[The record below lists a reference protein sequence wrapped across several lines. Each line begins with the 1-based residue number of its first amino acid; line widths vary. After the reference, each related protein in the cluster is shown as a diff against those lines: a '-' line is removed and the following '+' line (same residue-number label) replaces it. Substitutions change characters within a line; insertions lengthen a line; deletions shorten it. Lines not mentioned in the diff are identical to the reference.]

1 VNLNGERRR
10 YEDYFQE
17 IFQSEGGPNM
27 KRWSVIMIFLAA
39 AFICLTI
46 VSGPDANAQEKLRY
60 SCCYQAY
67 EAIEKE
73 RINAFTKETGIP
85 VDVTVMSSTSA
96 YKYAINNASD
106 IGSITLKALSFRQL
120 GQFFVMI
127 PFCQDGIAVIA
138 DPKCDVNDLSET
150 QLRDIFSGE
159 IVNWKVLGGPD
170 HPITTVVPREET
182 GAYINFDRMV
192 MKGKNIKY
200 HVKTYEST
208 KIMDVV
214 AHLPGAISFISQADT
229 VNREGIKILK
239 VDNLLPSDRK
249 YPYVQVFYF
258 ISAQEPVGPAKAFI
272 DFAFSEKGVD
282 MIKRKGMYPLQR

>member
-1 VNLNGERRR
+1 
-10 YEDYFQE
+10 
-17 IFQSEGGPNM
+17 M
-27 KRWSVIMIFLAA
+27 KRWSNITIFVAA
-39 AFICLTI
+39 AFICLSITP
-46 VSGPDANAQEKLRY
+46 GPDANAQEKLTY

-73 RINAFTKETGIP
+73 RINAFTKETGIQ

-106 IGSITLKALSFRQL
+106 IGSIALKTLSFRQM

-138 DPKCDVNDLSET
+138 DARCNVNNLSET

-159 IVNWKVLGGPD
+159 IVNWKVLEGPD
-170 HPITTVVPREET
+170 QPIVTVVPRQET

-192 MKGKNIKY
+192 MKGKDIKY

-208 KIMDVV
+208 KVMDVV
-214 AHLPGAISFISQADT
+214 ANLPGAISFISQADT
-229 VNREGIKILK
+229 VTREGIKILK
-239 VDNLLPSDRK
+239 VGNLLPSDRK

-258 ISAQEPVGPAKAFI
+258 ITAQEPAGPVKAFI
-272 DFAFSEKGVD
+272 DFAFSEKGID